1 MEQMFDRRTL
11 LQRSVAIGLMGIS
24 VGSRAQSDLAKFQI
38 GFAAGGITDVLCR
51 RLEPILKEDKYASVV
66 ILEHRPGA
74 SGRIALEAVRN
85 APPNGLS
92 LLPMPASVMTVL
104 PHAIVGP
111 SYHPTRDFAPVGAL
125 GEGVIYLAINAERV
139 PARTLQAYVEVFQ
152 KDPSKALYATGGIGS
167 MPHLIGTLIEQELK
181 VKFEHV
187 PYKGGAAAFTDAVGG
202 QVPAIMGTLQ
212 PQVID
217 AHRARKLVIDPP
229 RRPDLHRGGHP
240 LGALH
245 RVHRSVDNAG
255 HAAGDAGQA
264 GGRAGRHGARHQVPV
279 RLGTEPHAALSQ
291 RLCGKGRQ
299 RLRRHAPACQA
310 DRSAHRPLA
319 RSTPPLLSL
328 ETRT

>member
-1 MEQMFDRRTL
+1 MEQMLDRRTL
-11 LQRSVAIGLMGIS
+11 LQRSVALGLMGIS
-24 VGSRAQSDLAKFQI
+24 AGSRAQFDLAKFQI

-74 SGRIALEAVRN
+74 SCRIALEAVRN

-125 GEGVIYLAINAERV
+125 GEGVIYLAINAEKV

-217 AHRARKLVIDPP
+217 AHRARKLVILATSGTQRTSILPDVPTFIEAGIPSARFTEYIGLWTTQGTPP
-229 RRPDLHRGGHP
+229 AMLDKLA
-240 LGALH
+240 GALA
-245 RVHRSVDNAG
+245 VM
-255 HAAGDAGQA
+255 
-264 GGRAGRHGARHQVPV
+264 ARDTKF
-279 RLGTEPHAALSQ
+279 LSDWALSPMQ
-291 RLCGKGRQ
+291 LSRAAFAERV
-299 RLRRHAPACQA
+299 ASDFEAM
-310 DRSAHRPLA
+310 RPLVKQIGL
-319 RSTPPLLSL
+319 RID
-328 ETRT
+328 R